1 MQKHRNLQAIDE
13 KLAES
18 EEDLEDPEEFLAMLK
33 EKCSGTDAEWEER
46 QKTRQLDMSHAPRLW
61 QS

>member
-1 MQKHRNLQAIDE
+1 MGQDEVDAHTQEPASTGE

-33 EKCSGTDAEWEER
+33 ERCSGTDAEWEER
-46 QKTRQLDMSHAPRLW
+46 QLR
-61 QS
+61 